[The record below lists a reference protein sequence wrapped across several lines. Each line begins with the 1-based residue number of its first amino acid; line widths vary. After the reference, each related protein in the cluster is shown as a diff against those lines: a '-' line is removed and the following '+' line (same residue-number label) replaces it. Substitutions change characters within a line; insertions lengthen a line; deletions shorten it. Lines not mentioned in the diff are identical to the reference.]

1 MQAIIKY
8 DLTSEEDKIAFAQ
21 AIISDELVLA
31 LTYLSRRLPN
41 KMKEKQENEYS
52 EESEDFHEG
61 YDEAITDVA
70 MVITETLER
79 FNINLNQL
87 EK

>member
-1 MQAIIKY
+1 
-8 DLTSEEDKIAFAQ
+8 
-21 AIISDELVLA
+21 
-31 LTYLSRRLPN
+31 
-41 KMKEKQENEYS
+41 MKEKQENEYS